1 MPAPSPRAPPVTR
14 AHRPE
19 RSYSLMLASSR
30 HRECGAEHK
39 LPRQGPRKI
48 AFRHSKGGPPR
59 ACGRPV
65 EPVLATLLAMPARR
79 LASLVALTVTTLLA
93 ATPSA
98 SAAPVPLPRPDHV
111 LVVVMENKDP
121 GEIIGNPAAPYLTGL
136 ARAGAN
142 FTDAHAETHPS
153 QPNYLAL
160 FSGSTQGVTD
170 NGCGHRLTAP
180 NLGSALLAAGYT
192 FAGYSEALPAAG
204 STVCTAGRYARKH
217 SPWVNFT
224 DLPGATTNLP
234 ASTLGTEWDRLP
246 TVAFLTPDL
255 CHDMHDCP
263 VSAGDAWA
271 KATLG
276 SYVDWASSHNSLL
289 VLTFDESETR
299 TQGNPIATVLAGPM
313 VAPGRYP
320 GRIDHYTLLRTIE
333 DMYGL
338 SPLGASA
345 DRNPITGIWRTPLTT
360 APEAPAARR

>member
-1 MPAPSPRAPPVTR
+1 MRAPVGPV
-14 AHRPE
+14 
-19 RSYSLMLASSR
+19 
-30 HRECGAEHK
+30 
-39 LPRQGPRKI
+39 
-48 AFRHSKGGPPR
+48 F
-59 ACGRPV
+59 
-65 EPVLATLLAMPARR
+65 ATLLAMPARR
-79 LASLVALTVTTLLA
+79 LASLVALTMTTLLA

-121 GEIIGNPAAPYLTGL
+121 GEIIGNAAAPYLTGL
-136 ARAGAN
+136 ARAGAS

-170 NGCGHRLTAP
+170 NGCDHRLTAP
-180 NLGSALLAAGYT
+180 NLGSALLASGRT
-192 FAGYSEALPAAG
+192 FAGYSEGLPQAG

-234 ASTLGTEWDRLP
+234 ASTVGTAWDGLP

-276 SYVDWASSHNSLL
+276 SYLAWAGTHNSLL

-299 TQGNPIATVLAGPM
+299 TPGNPIATVLAGPM
-313 VAPGRYP
+313 VTPGRYP
-320 GRIDHYTLLRTIE
+320 DRIDHYSLLRTIE

-345 DRNPITGIWRTPLTT
+345 DRNPITDIWRTPLTT
-360 APEAPAARR
+360 APEAPASRR